1 MTGWM
6 SRSLALWSEACF
18 QSEPLG
24 KALEGEGTKITSLH
38 LRKYLK
44 GKAGFKKEEGED

>member
-1 MTGWM
+1 M
-6 SRSLALWSEACF
+6 SESPALWSKVCF
-18 QSEPLG
+18 QPELSG
-24 KALEGEGTKITSLH
+24 KALGGEGAKTTSRH

>member
-1 MTGWM
+1 MNENP
-6 SRSLALWSEACF
+6 ALWSEVYF
-18 QSEPLG
+18 QSESWGRLLKG
-24 KALEGEGTKITSLH
+24 GGGTKITSWH